1 MYNLSEI
8 LHETEVCT
16 HGVSESSQLTK
27 FRDESDFVSCSPV
40 FVNQQRLIWLI
51 DALIVSSLVVLTVA
65 CLSALFVETCLRT
78 LGKVNTVDLV
88 CLLIVFCNNSR
99 TGESLLSGKGGVG
112 KSTIAVNLAITLKNL
127 KYNVGILDA
136 DIYGPSIPKMMGIL
150 EKPKSEDG
158 VNLIPIKKFNI
169 QCMSIGFMVSE
180 ETPMIWRGPMV
191 ASTIKTF
198 TGKVLWEN
206 IDFLIIDMPPGT
218 GDALL
223 TFSQE
228 IDIDGAVIITTPQD
242 IAIIDVKRGIE
253 MFKKTNVKILG
264 IVENMTSF
272 TSDDGIEHFIFGKDG
287 EKNIASKFNV

>member
-1 MYNLSEI
+1 MNEKEANLSKNFMDQVSPKTQFKKNKI
-8 LHETEVCT
+8 N
-16 HGVSESSQLTK
+16 GVK
-27 FRDESDFVSCSPV
+27 KIIAVS
-40 FVNQQRLIWLI
+40 
-51 DALIVSSLVVLTVA
+51 
-65 CLSALFVETCLRT
+65 
-78 LGKVNTVDLV
+78 
-88 CLLIVFCNNSR
+88 
-99 TGESLLSGKGGVG
+99 SGKGGVG
-112 KSTIAVNLAITLKNL
+112 KSTIAVNLAIALKNL
-127 KYNVGILDA
+127 NYNVGILDA
-136 DIYGPSIPKMMGIL
+136 DIYGPSIPKMMGIS

-158 VNLIPIKKFNI
+158 INLIPIKKFNI

-198 TGKVLWEN
+198 ANKVLWKD

-242 IAIIDVKRGIE
+242 IAVIDVKKGIE
-253 MFKKTNVKILG
+253 MFKRTNVKILG
-264 IVENMTSF
+264 IIENMTSF

-287 EKNIASKFNV
+287 GKNISDKFNIELLGQIPININLRKNSDEGLPFVDQFKDHKVSKLFLEIANQIIKIIN

>member
-1 MYNLSEI
+1 MSEKDANLSKKFMDQI
-8 LHETEVCT
+8 TPKTLFKKNKIN
-16 HGVSESSQLTK
+16 GVKKIIAIS
-27 FRDESDFVSCSPV
+27 
-40 FVNQQRLIWLI
+40 
-51 DALIVSSLVVLTVA
+51 
-65 CLSALFVETCLRT
+65 
-78 LGKVNTVDLV
+78 
-88 CLLIVFCNNSR
+88 
-99 TGESLLSGKGGVG
+99 SGKGGVG
-112 KSTIAVNLAITLKNL
+112 KSTIAVNLAIALKNL
-127 KYNVGILDA
+127 NYNVGILDA

-169 QCMSIGFMVSE
+169 QCMSIGFMISE
-180 ETPMIWRGPMV
+180 DTPMIWRGPMV
-191 ASTIKTF
+191 SSTIKTF

-242 IAIIDVKRGIE
+242 IAIIDAKRGIE
-253 MFKKTNVKILG
+253 MFKKTNVKIIG

-287 EKNIASKFNV
+287 GKNMASKFNVELLGQIPIDINLRKNSDEGLPFVDEFKDHKVSKLFLEIANKIAKIIN

>member
-1 MYNLSEI
+1 MTEKEANLSKNFMDQI
-8 LHETEVCT
+8 SPKTQFKKNKIN
-16 HGVSESSQLTK
+16 GVKKIIAIS
-27 FRDESDFVSCSPV
+27 
-40 FVNQQRLIWLI
+40 
-51 DALIVSSLVVLTVA
+51 
-65 CLSALFVETCLRT
+65 
-78 LGKVNTVDLV
+78 
-88 CLLIVFCNNSR
+88 
-99 TGESLLSGKGGVG
+99 SGKGGVG
-112 KSTIAVNLAITLKNL
+112 KSTIAVNLAIALKNL

-158 VNLIPIKKFNI
+158 VNLIPIKKFSI

-198 TGKVLWEN
+198 ANKVLWDN

-228 IDIDGAVIITTPQD
+228 IDINGAIIVTTPQD
-242 IAIIDVKRGIE
+242 IAIIDVIKGIE
-253 MFKKTNVKILG
+253 MFKRTNVKILG
-264 IVENMTSF
+264 IIENMASF
-272 TSDDGIEHFIFGKDG
+272 TSADGVQHFIFGKDG
-287 EKNIASKFNV
+287 GKKIANKYNIELLAQIPINIEIQKKSDEGTPFLEAYKNDSLNKIFEQMTKNIIKNI

>member
-1 MYNLSEI
+1 MNEKEANLSKNFMDQI
-8 LHETEVCT
+8 TPKNPFKKNKIK
-16 HGVSESSQLTK
+16 GVKKIIAIS
-27 FRDESDFVSCSPV
+27 
-40 FVNQQRLIWLI
+40 
-51 DALIVSSLVVLTVA
+51 
-65 CLSALFVETCLRT
+65 
-78 LGKVNTVDLV
+78 
-88 CLLIVFCNNSR
+88 
-99 TGESLLSGKGGVG
+99 SGKGGVG
-112 KSTIAVNLAITLKNL
+112 KSTIAINLAIALKNL

-136 DIYGPSIPKMMGIL
+136 DIYGPSIPKMIGIL

-158 VNLIPIKKFNI
+158 INLIPIKKFNL

-198 TGKVLWEN
+198 ANKVLWDN
-206 IDFLIIDMPPGT
+206 VDFLIIDMPPGT

-253 MFKKTNVKILG
+253 MFKRTNVKILG
-264 IVENMTSF
+264 IIENMASF
-272 TSDDGIEHFIFGKDG
+272 TSDDGVEHFIFGKDG
-287 EKNIASKFNV
+287 AKNIADKFNIELLGQIPINIDLRKGSDEGLPFVEFNTENKVSNILKNISEKIIKNIN